1 MTTATDART
10 TGRGSAA
17 MAVAQRIGRSLML
30 PIATLPAAALMVRL
44 GQADMLG
51 RPGFPDFLNRI
62 AEFLAKGGGALID
75 NMPLLFAVGIAVGFA
90 RKSDGS
96 TALAAVV
103 GYLVFKNVLGAFKDG
118 NLPPVEKVVD
128 GKVGTVAPPV
138 DAGVLGGVVIGIVV
152 ALLYQRYY
160 RKKLPDWLG
169 FFGGR
174 RLVPILSA
182 FAGLLIGVVF
192 GYIWPVLGTGLH
204 DFGAWLVG
212 SGAAGAGVYG
222 VANRA
227 LIPIGMHHLLNSF
240 PWFQAGSF
248 KGQHGDIARFLAG
261 DPSAGQ
267 FMTGFFPIMMFALP
281 AACLAMYHCARPER
295 RKFVG
300 GLMVSLALTA
310 FVTGVTEPIEFSFM
324 FIAPLLY
331 AIHAVLTGVS
341 MALVWALG
349 MKDGFGFSAGAI
361 DFMLN
366 LGIATN
372 PWGLMLVGL
381 VFAAVYYTVF
391 RIAIVKFDLPTPGRE
406 APEPDEAERGRERES
421 APGKGRTGDEVPA
434 AVAVTD
440 TVAVTDAA
448 ADKAMDKEEQPVSP
462 EKAAQNTRG
471 LRNGRSPQG
480 QGPDDGDD
488 QDRKRARI

>member
-1 MTTATDART
+1 MTTASQAPGR
-10 TGRGSAA
+10 GRGSGA

-44 GQADMLG
+44 GQPDMLG
-51 RPGFPDFLNRI
+51 RPGFPASVNRI
-62 AEFLAKGGGALID
+62 AEFLAAGGGALID

-103 GYLVFKNVLGAFKDG
+103 GYLVFKNVLETFTDG
-118 NLPPVEKVVD
+118 NLPKVEEVVD

-138 DAGVLGGVVIGIVV
+138 DAGVLGGVIMGLVV

-160 RKKLPDWLG
+160 RKKLPEWLG

-182 FAGLLIGVVF
+182 FAGLFIGVLF

-204 DFGAWLVG
+204 SFGEWLVG

-295 RKFVG
+295 RKVVG
-300 GLMVSLALTA
+300 GLMISLALTA
-310 FVTGVTEPIEFSFM
+310 FITGVTEPIEFSFM
-324 FIAPLLY
+324 FIAPVLY
-331 AIHAVLTGVS
+331 AIHAVLTGIS

-361 DFMLN
+361 DFLLN

-381 VFAAVYYTVF
+381 AFAVVYYAVF
-391 RIAIVKFDLPTPGRE
+391 RFAIVKFDLPTPGRE
-406 APEPDEAERGRERES
+406 APEPAEEEKAERPGRGRP
-421 APGKGRTGDEVPA
+421 APAPD
-434 AVAVTD
+434 AVAVG
-440 TVAVTDAA
+440 VTDNV
-448 ADKAMDKEEQPVSP
+448 ADKTM
-462 EKAAQNTRG
+462 EKQDQRPSTAANRSG
-471 LRNGRSPQG
+471 SDGR
-480 QGPDDGDD
+480 DGGDED
-488 QDRKRARI
+488 EGKDEAHARI